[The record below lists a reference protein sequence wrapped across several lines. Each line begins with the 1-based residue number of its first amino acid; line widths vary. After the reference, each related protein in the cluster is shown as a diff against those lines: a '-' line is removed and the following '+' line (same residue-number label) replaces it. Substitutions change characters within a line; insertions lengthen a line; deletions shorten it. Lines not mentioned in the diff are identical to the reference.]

1 MPEITV
7 MLTEQQQRE
16 VEEAARLTG
25 RSVAECAAEAVSRA
39 IEARYVLPSVPGQ
52 VMAFQALKR
61 ERQ

>member
-7 MLTEQQQRE
+7 ILTEQQQRE

-25 RSVAECAAEAVSRA
+25 RSVDECAAEAVSRA
-39 IEARYVLPSVPGQ
+39 VAARYVLPSVSGQ

-61 ERQ
+61 DRK